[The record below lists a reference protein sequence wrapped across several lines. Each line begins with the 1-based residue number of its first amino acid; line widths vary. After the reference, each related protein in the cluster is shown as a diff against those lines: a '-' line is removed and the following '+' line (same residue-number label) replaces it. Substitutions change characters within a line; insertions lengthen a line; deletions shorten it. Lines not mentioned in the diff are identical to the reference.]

1 MDIVRKDAKSNQ
13 IPVRYLIKSFEKTPV
28 FEEAMREVLE
38 ERMDERRALEVFDRY
53 SNGTLKIHEIT
64 TLKPSP
70 LARLIVEEK
79 TRFEVMGEITEED
92 EVLRMLEE
100 RLLSK
105 QFRLVCM
112 AENHW
117 NSVRT
122 IATLD
127 DVITCPICGSKMI
140 AVLQLSDKSFTKLL
154 NKRRRGEIL
163 TKDEEKRY
171 KSASLAAELVA
182 RYGKIA
188 LLVLAGRGIGATTA
202 SRILNPRLK
211 ERLQI
216 LRAIAK
222 GELQYE
228 RTRPYW

>member
-1 MDIVRKDAKSNQ
+1 
-13 IPVRYLIKSFEKTPV
+13 
-28 FEEAMREVLE
+28 MREVLE
-38 ERMDERRALEVFDRY
+38 EKLDEKRAMEVFDRF
-53 SNGTLKIHEIT
+53 SSGDLTVHEAN

-70 LARLIVEEK
+70 LARLIIEER

-92 EVLRMLEE
+92 EVLRMMEE

-122 IATLD
+122 ITTME
-127 DVITCPICGSKMI
+127 DVVTCPICESKMI
-140 AVLQLSDKSFTKLL
+140 GVLQLSDKDFPKLL
-154 NKRRRGEIL
+154 EKHLRGESL
-163 TKDEEKRY
+163 AKEEEKKYRA
-171 KSASLAAELVA
+171 ASLTAELVS
-182 RYGKIA
+182 RYGKTA

-202 SRILNPRLK
+202 SRILSPGLK